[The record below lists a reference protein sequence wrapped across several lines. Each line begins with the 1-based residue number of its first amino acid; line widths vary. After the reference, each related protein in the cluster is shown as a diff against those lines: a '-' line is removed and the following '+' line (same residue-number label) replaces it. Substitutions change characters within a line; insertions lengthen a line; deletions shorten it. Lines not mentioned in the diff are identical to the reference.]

1 MLFELLWVCTEVL
14 PGKTQPEDIVL
25 SLLAETGLYG
35 ASTPIAA
42 LPIIRRGSG
51 TPWKE
56 YHLWNQNE
64 VEFCLLY

>member
-56 YHLWNQNE
+56 
-64 VEFCLLY
+64 